1 MEIHSRQTKTGE
13 TDNDDGI
20 AGISIHSV
28 ELYRQTNRNFRWTG
42 AFDLLYNMAHS
53 IKMIN
58 GQPVSF
64 REKRTA

>member
-28 ELYRQTNRNFRWTG
+28 ELYRQTRIATSG
-42 AFDLLYNMAHS
+42 
-53 IKMIN
+53 
-58 GQPVSF
+58 GQAPLIYCIIWLIP
-64 REKRTA
+64 